1 MKQSG
6 TKREKLKWLLPVAIF
21 AFGILIW
28 SSVVYKSHVTNQE
41 RVREMASLNAVSYS
55 ERMISD
61 LREGISITDALEEIV
76 ISENGKVDKFQE
88 IAADMMTDSL
98 QSIQL
103 APDGIVTEIYPKKGN
118 EAGKINLLQD
128 EKRGEVTRYGRD
140 HDMTI
145 LQGPFSIEPGRIGN
159 SHPQSG
165 LYTTGEWNQDFL
177 GIYHYDY
184 PGARNLFRFC
194 RSSE

>member
-1 MKQSG
+1 MAKSKE
-6 TKREKLKWLLPVAIF
+6 KREKLKWLLPVAVFIL
-21 AFGILIW
+21 GISIW
-28 SSVVYKSHVTNQE
+28 SGVVYKNRVINQE

-61 LREGISITDALEEIV
+61 LREGIGITEALEEIV
-76 ISENGKVDKFQE
+76 ISENGQVDKFQE
-88 IAADMMTDSL
+88 IAADMMTDCL

-103 APDGIVTEIYPKKGN
+103 APDGIVTEIYPEKGN

-145 LQGPFSIEPGRIGN
+145 LQGPFSLN
-159 SHPQSG
+159 
-165 LYTTGEWNQDFL
+165 
-177 GIYHYDY
+177 
-184 PGARNLFRFC
+184 
-194 RSSE
+194 